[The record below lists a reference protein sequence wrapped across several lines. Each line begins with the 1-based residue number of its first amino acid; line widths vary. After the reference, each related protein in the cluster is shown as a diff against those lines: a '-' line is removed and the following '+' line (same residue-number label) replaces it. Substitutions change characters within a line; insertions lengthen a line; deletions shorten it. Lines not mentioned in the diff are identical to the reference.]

1 MVKLD
6 RGYHKPQVQRCLLCI
21 YLRWEPS
28 GLYEV
33 SIGFTLPPFTMGR
46 YKNPLH
52 NPVHYATPQPLSGP
66 PATAATAQRTTEG
79 YDYVI
84 VGAGAAGCVLA
95 SELSRDIDT
104 TVLLLEAGGDN
115 TKVFETKIP
124 LMFPRL
130 FHTEHDWD
138 YYTVQQEGLG
148 DRRLYWPR
156 GRVLG
161 GSSSLNAM
169 MYHHCSKSDFDEWV
183 SEYGCKGWS
192 YDDLAPYFRRMEN
205 FTPNPA
211 RPRIDIQHRG
221 RDGPWQ
227 TGYSHLSEIAEKGF
241 LPACNEVGI
250 PPNPDINTPN
260 GSLGATRFQSF
271 IDPKGQ
277 RSSLATAYLN
287 PEILRRPN
295 LYVACNARVTRV
307 LFDRLTSREP
317 TAIGAEFQIKQGGD
331 LFQVHARKEVIVSGG
346 SINTPQTLML
356 SGIGPADEL
365 KKHGIPV
372 VQENQAVGRNL
383 KDHLAATGI
392 ICKAKAGVTLDY
404 LGSDIRA
411 LPSLARWMLTGG
423 GPLTS
428 NVGESAAFIRSFE
441 HHFPGHEPPKDNTS
455 GSTGPDVEIVG
466 APIGYIHHGEEP
478 AAEAAFTFGALG
490 LRPKST
496 GRITLQSRS
505 VFEPRTS
512 SLFPLI
518 HKSSQTDRHSN
529 NRPQIPDRRNK
540 QRHSGPSSRAAGL
553 SAHHAK
559 PQAPKIPGP
568 CPRQ

>member
-1 MVKLD
+1 
-6 RGYHKPQVQRCLLCI
+6 
-21 YLRWEPS
+21 
-28 GLYEV
+28 
-33 SIGFTLPPFTMGR
+33 MGR

-52 NPVHYATPQPLSGP
+52 NPIHYATPQPLSGP
-66 PATAATAQRTTEG
+66 PTTSATAQRTTQG

-95 SELSRDIDT
+95 SELSRDKDT

-138 YYTVQQEGLG
+138 YYTVEQEGLG

-260 GSLGATRFQSF
+260 G
-271 IDPKGQ
+271 
-277 RSSLATAYLN
+277 
-287 PEILRRPN
+287 
-295 LYVACNARVTRV
+295 
-307 LFDRLTSREP
+307 
-317 TAIGAEFQIKQGGD
+317 
-331 LFQVHARKEVIVSGG
+331 
-346 SINTPQTLML
+346 
-356 SGIGPADEL
+356 
-365 KKHGIPV
+365 
-372 VQENQAVGRNL
+372 
-383 KDHLAATGI
+383 
-392 ICKAKAGVTLDY
+392 
-404 LGSDIRA
+404 
-411 LPSLARWMLTGG
+411 
-423 GPLTS
+423 
-428 NVGESAAFIRSFE
+428 
-441 HHFPGHEPPKDNTS
+441 
-455 GSTGPDVEIVG
+455 
-466 APIGYIHHGEEP
+466 
-478 AAEAAFTFGALG
+478 
-490 LRPKST
+490 
-496 GRITLQSRS
+496 
-505 VFEPRTS
+505 
-512 SLFPLI
+512 
-518 HKSSQTDRHSN
+518 
-529 NRPQIPDRRNK
+529 
-540 QRHSGPSSRAAGL
+540 
-553 SAHHAK
+553 
-559 PQAPKIPGP
+559 
-568 CPRQ
+568 